1 MFRKYSNFLTM
12 LLVILIVAII
22 GVIAYFAYSSFN
34 AKSIND
40 TAQATLAELEKAT
53 TKVKKPNSSQ
63 ATNTV
68 SNTVESNALD
78 ELTALNTVIEEP
90 VEQPEEE
97 SGVRQEPEK
106 VFMEDYE
113 VRGKIE
119 IPKTK
124 VEYPVL
130 SSVTKRSLEIAVGIA
145 YGPGLNEVGNTVI
158 FGHNYRNGLFFSNN
172 KKLAVGDKIYI
183 TDVYG
188 DRVTYTIYK
197 MYQTTAN
204 DATYMTRDTH
214 GRREISLQTCTDDS
228 SKRIIIWAAEGNEVV
243 QE

>member
-22 GVIAYFAYSSFN
+22 GVIGYFAYSSFN
-34 AKSIND
+34 AKTINN
-40 TAQATLAELEKAT
+40 TAQATLEEFEKAT
-53 TKVKKPNSSQ
+53 TSIKQPNSSQ
-63 ATNTV
+63 TTNTV
-68 SNTVESNALD
+68 TNTVESNVLD
-78 ELTALNTVIEEP
+78 ELTALNTVVEEP
-90 VEQPEEE
+90 VQEPVE
-97 SGVRQEPEK
+97 SGERQEPEK
-106 VFMEDYE
+106 VYMEDYE

-130 SSVTKRSLEIAVGIA
+130 STVTKRSLEIAVAIA
-145 YGPGLNEVGNTVI
+145 YGPGLNQVGNTVI

-183 TDVYG
+183 TDIYG

-197 MYQTTAN
+197 VYQTTAN
-204 DATYMTRDTH
+204 DATYMTRDTK

-228 SKRIIIWAAEGNEVV
+228 SKRIIVWAAEGNEVV
-243 QE
+243 EE